1 MSIASRISKK
11 TFFAAAALGLAATV
25 PAHAYLFEE
34 EVDKAGGIV
43 YDGFYENY
51 RRYNVYILK
60 NTYLQTNVWNP
71 MDFIIGN
78 PPAWLT
84 FVKTGSGT
92 AQMNL
97 GAEGYLY
104 NQHLFGYSDDNKDD
118 NDGPVYKVTRRDGS
132 VPAGAEYEIEYYTA
146 GQTENILEGWQ
157 SGEIVVDRGTLALGG
172 FVNMWYDFG
181 NIINP
186 REIGQATGKMVGV
199 SRITVRNG
207 ATLDISANNSFVSGE
222 WTTVKGMV
230 ASNSLTTLQFL
241 NNLQAGDLGTD
252 LNSELVLGSASAY
265 HVNLNVGGWEEN
277 TRVDTGVT
285 LAGNL
290 TSTYF
295 DTQLAFGGSIG
306 RISGAGSIYKTGK
319 GTFTILN
326 SSEAFSGSL
335 YAAGGSLVLA
345 GNDTGAKTK
354 TFTDGFGN
362 NVRVLLSSSVGNA
375 ASVNIAG
382 TMNTGKEANGGSM
395 QGVAIGSSVY
405 SIYTKTTNADLGE
418 ELVVTAVK

>member
-146 GQTENILEGWQ
+146 GQT
-157 SGEIVVDRGTLALGG
+157 
-172 FVNMWYDFG
+172 
-181 NIINP
+181 
-186 REIGQATGKMVGV
+186 
-199 SRITVRNG
+199 
-207 ATLDISANNSFVSGE
+207 
-222 WTTVKGMV
+222 
-230 ASNSLTTLQFL
+230 
-241 NNLQAGDLGTD
+241 
-252 LNSELVLGSASAY
+252 
-265 HVNLNVGGWEEN
+265 
-277 TRVDTGVT
+277 
-285 LAGNL
+285 
-290 TSTYF
+290 
-295 DTQLAFGGSIG
+295 
-306 RISGAGSIYKTGK
+306 
-319 GTFTILN
+319 
-326 SSEAFSGSL
+326 
-335 YAAGGSLVLA
+335 
-345 GNDTGAKTK
+345 
-354 TFTDGFGN
+354 
-362 NVRVLLSSSVGNA
+362 
-375 ASVNIAG
+375 
-382 TMNTGKEANGGSM
+382 
-395 QGVAIGSSVY
+395 
-405 SIYTKTTNADLGE
+405 
-418 ELVVTAVK
+418 